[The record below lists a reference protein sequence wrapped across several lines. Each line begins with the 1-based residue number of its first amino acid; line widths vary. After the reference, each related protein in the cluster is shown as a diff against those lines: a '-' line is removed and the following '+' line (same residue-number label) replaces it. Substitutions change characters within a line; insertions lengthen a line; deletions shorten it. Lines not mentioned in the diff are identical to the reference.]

1 MNKLKEIELDINDT
15 KPNRNLA
22 LQIVARN
29 KSAAYCFAP
38 LIVQSCNQYFVQ
50 SLKYVSSTFI
60 ITDICL
66 LIWMVLKT
74 GLLQSIKALIS
85 S

>member
-22 LQIVARN
+22 LQIVTRN

-38 LIVQSCNQYFVQ
+38 LIVQS
-50 SLKYVSSTFI
+50 
-60 ITDICL
+60 
-66 LIWMVLKT
+66 
-74 GLLQSIKALIS
+74 
-85 S
+85 

>member
-29 KSAAYCFAP
+29 KSAAFCVAP
-38 LIVQSCNQYFVQ
+38 LTDERCNYNKIIEYVAIRK
-50 SLKYVSSTFI
+50 LK
-60 ITDICL
+60 D
-66 LIWMVLKT
+66 
-74 GLLQSIKALIS
+74 
-85 S
+85 

>member
-22 LQIVARN
+22 LQIVTRN

-66 LIWMVLKT
+66 LI
-74 GLLQSIKALIS
+74 
-85 S
+85 